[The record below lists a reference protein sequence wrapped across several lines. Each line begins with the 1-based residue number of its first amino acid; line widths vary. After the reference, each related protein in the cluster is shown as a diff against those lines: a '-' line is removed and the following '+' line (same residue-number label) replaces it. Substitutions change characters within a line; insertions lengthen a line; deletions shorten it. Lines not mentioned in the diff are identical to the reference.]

1 MSPTARAFAQ
11 VLINRHGRLRAELS
25 AERNVTESNIEKYT
39 ITYGALCEE
48 ANAGAPVGAGKFLC
62 EIHNICEKN
71 GLPPLNALAV
81 NAKNRHPGDKYPG
94 GLQCWKQHVIECL
107 AAKSFPLEL
116 FVGCGSRHCRGLLS
130 HLAGQWTIG

>member
-1 MSPTARAFAQ
+1 MSPTSEAFAQ
-11 VLINRHGRLRAELS
+11 VLINHHKQFCAKPGSTHTVL
-25 AERNVTESNIEKYT
+25 ESDIEKYT
-39 ITYGALCEE
+39 ITYGALCKE

-81 NAKNRHPGDKYPG
+81 NAKKKHPGDNYPG

-107 AAKSFPLEL
+107 ATKSYPLEL
-116 FVGCGSRHCRGLLS
+116 FVRRGS
-130 HLAGQWTIG
+130 